1 MKDIDKDNRT
11 FWGTIFPRLVAT
23 GMFAWL
29 IYTLVF
35 EDKELNSGYVVLW
48 IIVGVL
54 VLAPMAR
61 RLKIFNVFDFSS
73 RIGKLT
79 EEQKATRR
87 EVVDLR
93 NQVSSFIKLDIKPVQ
108 SQTNIFT
115 LSGVE
120 KGIMRGLEI
129 EDKVITQKGEED
141 ERLSFLIRA
150 SEYRRWA
157 AVVLA
162 LAFNFK
168 IARQE
173 RELMGG
179 TKIDKGNTIDERIR
193 YYIKDILE
201 NGIEET
207 IPIRLKKEDGEIETL
222 PLGEITKNLQDLSKL
237 LDLRQEVWDNKSEVP
252 ERSYVNKLFSNVH
265 EVVVTISA
273 AVDVI
278 GMSSIIDLIGI
289 MDRIRGL
296 GEEVEKA
303 EKEGRPIGLNNI
315 EDASS

>member
-11 FWGTIFPRLVAT
+11 FWGTIFPRLVAA

-87 EVVDLR
+87 EIVDLR

-115 LSGVE
+115 LSGIE

-129 EDKVITQKGEED
+129 EDKVMTPKGEED

-157 AVVLA
+157 AVVLP
-162 LAFNFK
+162 LAFDFK
-168 IARQE
+168 MARQE

-207 IPIRLKKEDGEIETL
+207 MPIRLKKEDGKIETL
-222 PLGEITKNLQDLSKL
+222 PLGEITKNLQALSKL

-252 ERSYVNKLFSNVH
+252 ERSYINKLFSNVH
-265 EVVVTISA
+265 EVLVTISA

-278 GMSSIIDLIGI
+278 GMSSIIDHMGI

-296 GEEVEKA
+296 REEVEKA
-303 EKEGRPIGLNNI
+303 EKDERPIDLNNI
-315 EDASS
+315 GDASS